1 MMYRFTFNFYI
12 SMITDKLQKAINEQI
27 TAELW
32 SSNLYLAM
40 SFFLA
45 RKGYPGMTVWMKKQ
59 AAEEHRHA
67 CRMAEYIISRG
78 GVVKLDKLDV
88 VPNDFGTPLEIF
100 KQVYDHECRIS
111 KMIDMLVDVASAEK
125 DHATQDFLWGFVR
138 EQVEEEAQA
147 SNIVDMLT
155 HAESAGVCVVDE
167 RLGQRI

>member
-45 RKGYPGMTVWMKKQ
+45 RKGYPGMTIWMKKQ
-59 AAEEHRHA
+59 ALEEHGHA
-67 CRMAEYIISRG
+67 CKMAEYMIGRG

-100 KQVYDHECRIS
+100 KQVYDHECRVS

-125 DHATQDFLWGFVR
+125 DYATQDFLWGFVR
-138 EQVEEEAQA
+138 EQVDEEATA
-147 SNIVDMLT
+147 LSIVDMLK
-155 HAESAGVCVVDE
+155 HAESAGICLIDE
-167 RLGQRI
+167 RLGQRA